1 MLPMPAAQT
10 DDAIMT
16 LRIGACLSLTGRYA
30 RFGAQA
36 AAALET
42 WRALDGEAELVV
54 EDDASDP
61 SRLAAL
67 VGRVADRC
75 DLLLGPYSTQLMRAA
90 ARALADRDLVIWN
103 HGGSGDD
110 VEGARPG
117 RIVSVLTPAGRY
129 AEPFLRRLAERA
141 DRAPLRIAH
150 GRGSFGR
157 QVAAGASAMAG
168 ELGLAV
174 AGAGDL
180 HEDGDPTWD
189 LLSSGT
195 FEDDA
200 AAVARVLA
208 LPRPPRFVCSVAA
221 GVRDFAQAVA
231 DPDGV
236 FGVAQWF
243 PGAAGGTELGPA
255 EAGFLAAHAARTGAV
270 PDYPAIQA
278 VAGAVIAK
286 HCATLAGSAAPDAL
300 WAAAAGLDTSTLFG
314 GFRIDP
320 RTGVQ
325 VGHETVLVRWGAA
338 RLQRARAGRD

>member
-1 MLPMPAAQT
+1 
-10 DDAIMT
+10 MT

-42 WRALDGEAELVV
+42 WRALDGRAELVV
-54 EDDASDP
+54 EDDGSDP
-61 SRLAAL
+61 ARLASL
-67 VGRVADRC
+67 IGRVADRC

-90 ARALADRDLVIWN
+90 AAALADRDVIVWN

-129 AEPFLRRLAERA
+129 AEPFLRRLAARA
-141 DRAPLRIAH
+141 DPAPLRIVH

-157 QVAAGASAMAG
+157 QVAAGAEALAR
-168 ELGLAV
+168 ELGLRVVTDADV
-174 AGAGDL
+174 RDAGGAA
-180 HEDGDPTWD
+180 WD

-200 AAVARVLA
+200 AAVALA
-208 LPRPPRFVCSVAA
+208 LGLPRPPRTVCSVAA
-221 GVRDFAQAVA
+221 GVRDFAGAVV
-231 DPDGV
+231 DTEGV
-236 FGVAQWF
+236 LGIAQWF
-243 PGAAGGTELGPA
+243 PGGPDAATLGPTEA
-255 EAGFLAAHAARTGAV
+255 EFLAAHAARSSGIV
-270 PDYPAIQA
+270 PDYPAVQA
-278 VAGAVIAK
+278 VAGAVIATR
-286 HCATLAGSAAPDAL
+286 CAALAGSTAPDAL

-314 GFRIDP
+314 RFRIDP

-325 VGHETVLVRWGAA
+325 AGHETVLVRWS
-338 RLQRARAGRD
+338 AGRLRRQGAGDD